1 MFANIS
7 NMLELLKVINFGSG
21 PNSKRLG
28 ENNAGHLWSEG
39 LVTCVT
45 RDILVAIANSQAT
58 VNSNGFFVIHLT
70 QIFKKM
76 QSV

>member
-1 MFANIS
+1 
-7 NMLELLKVINFGSG
+7 MLELLKVINFGSG

-58 VNSNGFFVIHLT
+58 DFSVIHLT